1 MPRHV
6 RGRNSK
12 RRTRLGNK
20 FNVPWTLTY
29 GETIED
35 RAENLAQGIVPPTC
49 TYVPLTS
56 KSAQEVLVARV
67 SGNRNLRAFTDTA
80 FFPNRQFRYCEYVPF
95 SDRQS
100 REFVYVRSQRF
111 GEIVSGPNSTKSNS
125 GGIGVIVNNVLQS
138 VYVVNISGD
147 LLEGFRTL
155 TCSCQSQDACKHMRA
170 VELVYNSQTRD
181 IDASLQY
188 NFGFEN
194 LKL

>member
-6 RGRNSK
+6 RGSK
-12 RRTRLGNK
+12 SNLRTRTGNK
-20 FNVPWTLTY
+20 LNVPWTETY

-35 RAENLAQGIVPPTC
+35 RAENLAKGIVPPTC
-49 TYVPLTS
+49 TYAPLTS
-56 KSAQEVLVARV
+56 NSAQEVFIARL
-67 SGNRNLRAFTDTA
+67 SGRRNLRYFTDTA

-95 SDRQS
+95 SDRQN
-100 REFVYVRSQRF
+100 RDFVYVRSQRF

-138 VYVVNISGD
+138 VYVVNISGN
-147 LLEGFRTL
+147 LVEGFRTL
-155 TCSCQSQDACKHMRA
+155 TCSCPSQDTCKHMRA